1 MAQALKLKV
10 GNPLRKLVL
19 IKLADNAND
28 NGECWPSHS
37 HIADHCEISDRSV
50 RTHIKALED
59 AQFLTVINRVK
70 DNKKQS
76 NVYKLHFEKA
86 QFNTAGDSALNKV
99 STENGSKSTEGD
111 SAPSTEG
118 DSDRTSHSFES
129 VKEPINNNNAH
140 EEIPCPLTKAKQA
153 DQQSFRQLQTSDTHL
168 AMTDTWMPSETTI
181 QRISS
186 LAIPVEFI
194 KQQIT
199 NFRVY
204 WITENRPPKS
214 NTWDAAFLGNVQ
226 RNWARHQNQQGANA
240 NAANQQQRST
250 QQRYQQPGQFTIDHN
265 DTSWAENWS
274 ESPFDAPADQSG
286 HAGGEL
292 RDIPNYDD
300 FPQVA
305 GALPVSG
312 GGEFCE
318 AGLDANHGGAGC
330 DE

>member
-86 QFNTAGDSALNKV
+86 QFNTAGDSVPNKV

-129 VKEPINNNNAH
+129 VKEPKKNIN
-140 EEIPCPLTKAKQA
+140 TKKSDLNFSAWHALGQIDQQTIDDWLALRKTKKSPASQTVINRFAKQLTLA
-153 DQQSFRQLQTSDTHL
+153 VQAGFSASECLEVAITRGWTGFEFQWIKNHAQPRTNNFSSQQS
-168 AMTDTWMPSETTI
+168 
-181 QRISS
+181 
-186 LAIPVEFI
+186 
-194 KQQIT
+194 
-199 NFRVY
+199 
-204 WITENRPPKS
+204 
-214 NTWDAAFLGNVQ
+214 
-226 RNWARHQNQQGANA
+226 
-240 NAANQQQRST
+240 
-250 QQRYQQPGQFTIDHN
+250 GQFIPNHD
-265 DTSWAENWS
+265 DTSWADDWP
-274 ESPFDAPADQSG
+274 ESPFDQPAES
-286 HAGGEL
+286 AGQASGEL
-292 RDIPNYDD
+292 RDITDHRD
-300 FPQVA
+300 IPQMA
-305 GALPVSG
+305 GALPVRGRAVSA
-312 GGEFCE
+312 E
-318 AGLDANHGGAGC
+318 AGLDANTSGAWC